1 MSEFPLIDTT
11 DGLREVVARA
21 RTLEAVALDT
31 EFVWERTYYPGLGLV
46 QVGFGGDDIVL
57 LDTTAIPDLT
67 PLGDLLEDSG
77 VQKVLHDAAQDL
89 QILARASDSQPVN
102 AFDTQRAAGLI
113 GLSATLSLQDL
124 IEWAVGVRLDK
135 GETRSDWLRRPL
147 TDSQIHYAAADVRYL
162 LDARRKIL
170 DQAEARGRTQWV
182 ASEME
187 RYDAPSLYEEADPHD
202 AVDRVKGRGLG
213 RMSGRQRAVLRS
225 VAAWREREARVLD
238 RTRRM
243 VLPDDV
249 LVQVAERG
257 PRSEGDLRKLKMTD
271 RQVSRYADSLL
282 GAVEAGIEADPEHV
296 ARRGR
301 PGPDDHRRAARLLVA
316 QGFLAGRCER
326 EGVDSVLVATKSQ
339 LSDIVEAGPESVAE
353 AYPGWR
359 YDFVGR
365 DLEALLRGD
374 LAVGL
379 EGPDGWPV
387 ATPPADRR

>member
-1 MSEFPLIDTT
+1 MSAFPIVDATAELDA
-11 DGLREVVARA
+11 LVARA
-21 RTLEAVALDT
+21 RTHEAVALDT

-46 QVGFGGDDIVL
+46 QVGLGGDEIALV
-57 LDTTAIPDLT
+57 DTTADGLDLG
-67 PLGDLLEDSG
+67 PLGELLEDAA

-89 QILARASDSQPVN
+89 QILARATGATPVN
-102 AFDTQRAAGLI
+102 AFDTQRAAGLV
-113 GLSATLSLQDL
+113 GLPATLSLQDL
-124 IEWAVGVRLDK
+124 VEWAVGVRLDK

-147 TDSQIHYAAADVRYL
+147 TDSQVRYAAADVRYL
-162 LDARRKIL
+162 HDARRKIL
-170 DQAEARGRTQWV
+170 DEAEARGRTDWV
-182 ASEME
+182 SAEME
-187 RYDAPSLYEEADPHD
+187 RYDDPALYDEAEPDD

-213 RMSGRQRAVLRS
+213 RMSGRQRAVLRA
-225 VAAWREREARVLD
+225 VAAWREREARLLD

-249 LVQVAERG
+249 LVAVAERG
-257 PRSEGDLRKLKMTD
+257 PRSEDDLRKLKLTD
-271 RQVSRYADSLL
+271 RQRARYADGLL
-282 GAVEAGIEADPEHV
+282 QAVADGADAEPERV

-326 EGVDSVLVATKSQ
+326 EGVDSALVATKSQ
-339 LSDIVEAGPESVAE
+339 LSDLVEAGPDAVAE

-374 LAVGL
+374 LAVAL
-379 EGPDGWPV
+379 DGPDGWPV
-387 ATPPADRR
+387 AAGGAGR